1 MKVVEVEA
9 KSINRKAYVLEEDE
23 EHLTDFTV
31 GIDVLPAMYY
41 DNEYGSRFIY
51 IKTHQP
57 GTPGWKDGGHECFED
72 TGARRAFYLD
82 ALIVHPRYFKK
93 KAKAEKRKLTGGK
106 RGRPAMDPSLKK
118 VLGPYVPTGGKR
130 GRPSKDPAERKSLV
144 YVPTGGQRGRPR
156 KDS

>member
-1 MKVVEVEA
+1 MKIVEIEGA
-9 KSINRKAYVLEEDE
+9 CINRKAYELDE
-23 EHLTDFTV
+23 NDNHLIEFTT
-31 GIDVLPAMYY
+31 GIEVLPAMYH
-41 DNEYGSRFIY
+41 DSEIHSRFFY
-51 IKTHQP
+51 VTKHEP
-57 GTPGWKDGGHECFED
+57 NTPGWRDGGYECYED
-72 TGARRAFYLD
+72 NGSRRAFYLD

-106 RGRPAMDPSLKK
+106 RGRPSMDPSLKK

-130 GRPSKDPAERKSLV
+130 GRPAKNPTERKSLV